1 MHILY
6 VIYTYI
12 LIYVYIHIYR
22 IHIYICIYIY
32 IMICE
37 SVWHVYPRPSRG
49 SLEHSNKFAPFG
61 KPFGDIAAAFLATF

>member
-1 MHILY
+1 MYIY
-6 VIYTYI
+6 IYTEYTYI
-12 LIYVYIHIYR
+12 YA
-22 IHIYICIYIY
+22 YIY

>member
-1 MHILY
+1 MYIY
-6 VIYTYI
+6 IYTEYTYI
-12 LIYVYIHIYR
+12 YMH
-22 IHIYICIYIY
+22 IY

>member
-1 MHILY
+1 MYIY
-6 VIYTYI
+6 IYTEYTYI
-12 LIYVYIHIYR
+12 YAY
-22 IHIYICIYIY
+22 IYIY